1 MGFINKDGPL
11 RAIYDLVAFGKDSR
25 FYDADLDGGS
35 SRLHKIKAIERAHTS
50 AKKAIVDPA
59 PKTEGRNLPV
69 VVGPRPR
76 RPKAERLTDPAYP
89 RPHAIILRRDDGQS
103 GQLMRVTLA
112 VHFNKSRAEC
122 DYIQSCLHKYGVAV
136 LETYPNKQ
144 VAETNAGRVNEF
156 LADWGSPTL
165 DLSLHKY

>member
-1 MGFINKDGPL
+1 M
-11 RAIYDLVAFGKDSR
+11 
-25 FYDADLDGGS
+25 
-35 SRLHKIKAIERAHTS
+35 IERAHAS
-50 AKKAIVDPA
+50 KKKENDFRAST
-59 PKTEGRNLPV
+59 KNNSTNLPV

-103 GQLMRVTLA
+103 GSLCVATLA

-144 VAETNAGRVNEF
+144 VAEKSGGERF
-156 LADWGSPTL
+156 LADWASAQTPSIPAQILVSFLNKTR
-165 DLSLHKY
+165 SLKKN

>member
-1 MGFINKDGPL
+1 MGHINKTGPL
-11 RAIYDLVAFGKDSR
+11 QAIYDLVAFGRGSR
-25 FYDADLDGGS
+25 FYDAGLDTEA
-35 SRLHKIKAIERAHTS
+35 SRLHKIKAIERAHATEKKTTS
-50 AKKAIVDPA
+50 EPA

-112 VHFNKSRAEC
+112 VHFNKNRAEC

-144 VAETNAGRVNEF
+144 VAETKAGRVNDF
-156 LADWGSPTL
+156 LADWGLPTL